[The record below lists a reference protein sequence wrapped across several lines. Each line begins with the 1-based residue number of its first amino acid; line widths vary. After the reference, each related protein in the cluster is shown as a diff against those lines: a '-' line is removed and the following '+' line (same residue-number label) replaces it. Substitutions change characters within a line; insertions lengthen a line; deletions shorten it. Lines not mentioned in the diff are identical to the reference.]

1 MKKNIIKLTAMTTMM
16 LGSTM
21 TAFAGTTETPQ
32 VEPIAVISPQQPQV
46 DPMPPV
52 SPQQPQVDPMPPVI
66 SNDNGTGF
74 NMTQI
79 RRMSENGTTY
89 LALRD
94 FVEFGGYTVN
104 WDNAQ
109 KAAVVNVGN
118 LEVVVYPNQNVY
130 KIAGET
136 VKLGQPVINDNG
148 TLYFDIA
155 VYYEINDMVKASM
168 PAIEVTEGS
177 VELELGK
184 NNELNVGDN
193 AFIVLDNSSTDP
205 YKYWFVTSDD
215 GLAIVSTTQTNVENL
230 VGEKERSVAEFTA
243 KKPGEY
249 TVTATYAASSKSIP
263 DSVITYN
270 VTVK

>member
-1 MKKNIIKLTAMTTMM
+1 MKKNIIKLTAITTMM

-21 TAFAGTTETPQ
+21 TAFAGGAEPQ
-32 VEPIAVISPQQPQV
+32 VQPISVISQ
-46 DPMPPV
+46 
-52 SPQQPQVDPMPPVI
+52 QQPQVDPMPPVI
-66 SNDNGTGF
+66 STNTGTGF

-79 RRMSENGTTY
+79 RRINQDGTTY

-104 WDNAQ
+104 WDNKQ
-109 KAAVVNVGN
+109 KAAVVNAGN
-118 LEVVVYPNQNVY
+118 LEVVVYPGKNTY

-136 VKLGQPVINDNG
+136 VTLGKPVINDNG
-148 TLYFDIA
+148 TLYFDMS
-155 VYYEINDMVKASM
+155 VYYEISDMVKASF

-193 AFIVLDNSSTDP
+193 AFIVLDNSATDP
-205 YKYWFVTSDD
+205 YKYWFLTSND
-215 GLAIVSTTQTNVENL
+215 GLTLVSTTQTNVETL
-230 VGEKERSVAEFTA
+230 IGETERSVAEFTA
-243 KKPGEY
+243 KEPGEY

-263 DSVITYN
+263 DSVVTYN